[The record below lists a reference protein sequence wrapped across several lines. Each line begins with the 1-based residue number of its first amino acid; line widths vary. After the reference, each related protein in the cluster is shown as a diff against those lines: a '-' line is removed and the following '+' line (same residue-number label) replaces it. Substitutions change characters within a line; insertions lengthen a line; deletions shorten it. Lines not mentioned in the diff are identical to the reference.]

1 MQLSDLKKANLPET
15 PGVYFFYKDE
25 QILYIGKATSLRDRV
40 RSYFS
45 PDLIETRGPHI
56 LDMVTQSTEVRH
68 QATDSVLE
76 ALILEATLIKKHQPK
91 YNTKE
96 KDNKS
101 FNYVVI
107 TDESLP
113 RVLLVRGRNLTQS
126 GTIQKLKPKY
136 KFGPFPSGAALRQAL
151 KIIRKI
157 FPFIDDSS
165 LKKDNVEFYRQLGLT
180 PDTRDEKIVAT
191 YKKTIDNIVL
201 LFQNKKERIVRE
213 LTKNMHAAAK
223 REDFERAGEYK
234 RQIFALE
241 HIRDVAL
248 IKDEHRSP
256 WQDKAFRI
264 EAYDIA
270 HLSGTNMVGVM
281 TVVGNGVSEKS
292 EYRKFNI
299 ETRTTPDDPACL
311 EEVLSRR
318 FRHTEWG
325 LPQLVVVDGNQV
337 QIRVAEQVLKRY
349 QFDIPVVSV
358 VKDARHKAR
367 EILGDAK
374 LAQPHSKSILL
385 ANSEAHRFA
394 ITFHR
399 QKRAKK
405 FLAN

>member
-15 PGVYFFYKDE
+15 PGVYFFCKDE

-56 LDMVTQSTEVRH
+56 LDMVTQSTGVRH

-76 ALILEATLIKKHQPK
+76 ALILEASLIKKHQPK

-113 RVLLVRGRNLTQS
+113 RVFLVRGRNLEQQ
-126 GTIQKLKPKY
+126 GTIEKLKPKY
-136 KFGPFPSGAALRQAL
+136 KFGPFPSGTALREAL

-157 FPFIDDSS
+157 FPFLDDAS

-248 IKDEHRSP
+248 IKDEHRLP

-270 HLSGTNMVGVM
+270 HLSGANMVGVM
-281 TVVGNGVSEKS
+281 TVVENGIAEKK
-292 EYRKFNI
+292 EYRKFTI

-311 EEVLSRR
+311 EEILSRR

-325 LPQLVVVDGNQV
+325 LPELVVVDGNQV

-358 VKDARHKAR
+358 VKDKSHKAR

-374 LAQPHSKSILL
+374 LALVHKKSILL
-385 ANSEAHRFA
+385 ANNEAHRFA

-405 FLAN
+405 FLTN

>member
-15 PGVYFFYKDE
+15 PGVYFFWKGKD
-25 QILYIGKATSLRDRV
+25 ILYIGKATSLRDRV

-45 PDLIETRGPHI
+45 ADLIDARGPHI
-56 LDMVTQSTEVRH
+56 LDMVTQSTGVTYE
-68 QATDSVLE
+68 ATRSVLE
-76 ALILEATLIKKHQPK
+76 ALILEASLIKKHQPK

-107 TDESLP
+107 TDEPLP

-126 GTIQKLKPKY
+126 GTIERLKPKY
-136 KFGPFPSGAALRQAL
+136 SFGPFPSGTALREAL

-165 LKKDNVEFYRQLGLT
+165 LKKDNAEFYRQLGLT
-180 PDTRDEKIVAT
+180 PDTRDKEIVER
-191 YKKTIDNIVL
+191 YRKTIQNIVL
-201 LFQNKKERIVRE
+201 LFQNKKDRILKE

-223 REDFERAGEYK
+223 KQHFEQAGEYK

-248 IKDEHRSP
+248 IKDEERSS
-256 WQDKAFRI
+256 WRAKAFRI
-264 EAYDIA
+264 EAYDVA
-270 HLSGTNMVGVM
+270 HLSGTSMVGVM
-281 TVVGNGVSEKS
+281 TVVENGIPEKS
-292 EYRKFNI
+292 EYRKFTI

-318 FRHTEWG
+318 LRHTEWG
-325 LPQLVVVDGNQV
+325 LPELIVVDGNQV

-358 VKDARHKAR
+358 VKDASHKAR
-367 EILGDAK
+367 EILGETKIAALYK
-374 LAQPHSKSILL
+374 KSIIL
-385 ANSEAHRFA
+385 ANSEAHRFSIA
-394 ITFHR
+394 FHR

-405 FLAN
+405 FLGS